1 MIEVDNLKQKFPSP
15 NLWPR
20 IIVDAMFGKLGR
32 FLRILGFDVLLAD
45 SSWEDSR
52 IMDLAL
58 RTKRILY
65 TRDYPF
71 YQVFRKNLI
80 NDGTREE
87 RKVFRESG
95 KDNGIDAAINV
106 NIDVDIDANIDV
118 NADVDVDTGIN
129 RASVCYISEEHLI
142 PQLVGVFK
150 NLISLGYSELRPE
163 HFLWD
168 SKTPVPNLYK
178 VLPFNPRC
186 SNCNS
191 TLKEIPKNE
200 VKLKVNSGTFDHF
213 DYFLQCK
220 NPECGKIYWFGIHW
234 AQILE
239 KLEIITQIFKEKE

>member
-1 MIEVDNLKQKFPSP
+1 MLEVDYLKKLLPSP

-52 IMDLAL
+52 IMELTL
-58 RTKRILY
+58 QTKRILY

-71 YQVFRKNLI
+71 YQLFKKNLL
-80 NDGTREE
+80 NNGMGVDHEF
-87 RKVFRESG
+87 FRDSG
-95 KDNGIDAAINV
+95 VVVAADAGISC
-106 NIDVDIDANIDV
+106 
-118 NADVDVDTGIN
+118 
-129 RASVCYISEEHLI
+129 ASVCYISEEHLI
-142 PQLVGVFK
+142 AQLVAVFQNFK
-150 NLISLGYSELRPE
+150 NLDYRELTPE

-168 SKTPVPNLYK
+168 SKTPIPNLYK

-186 SNCNS
+186 STCNS

-213 DYFLQCK
+213 NYFLQCE

-234 AQILE
+234 EQILE
-239 KLEIITQIFKEKE
+239 KLETIARIFKEKE